1 MMQIT
6 YKEDL
11 ELERQLKLI
20 NKLPIKS
27 IQKKPSFRHTKAKAN
42 INDSP
47 GKQVRFEKV
56 LCPTGTVP
64 IRRTTRE
71 DLIRANS
78 SLNTEILAEDSPGT
92 HVSPQL
98 YGDDGTYIYSRWT
111 SDNFK
116 STGCYNVRCS
126 GFVQTSEV
134 YIGAR
139 IPETSVYGGVSAELA
154 IYLSQ
159 DPITKNWWVN
169 LVNTDV
175 GYFSAALFSNLDS
188 GDQVGWG
195 GKTTTSTSTSSPPM
209 GSGHFPDDDYVHA
222 CYFIHIAYQNE
233 TSREHDYSPQ
243 VYEAKQISDKENCY
257 GIAYYGNQL
266 GRAGFALQ
274 YGGPGGAFLLQ
285 TEIGKEVSASFS
297 LTKGMPERNIP
308 LPANEFENSQKEIIV
323 DHLLVILI
331 PPTVDDIDNRF
342 GVTFY
347 NQFFI
352 TFSPSPFQT
361 NKHSTARLYT
371 HMERVIH
378 NMYYI
383 ISNVPPLEG
392 SDDTSNIEM
401 WSRSESDH
409 KQLSGGVEADDK
421 QPKPEKQNNN
431 VLAAAKITKKMK
443 LKFTK
448 AWIGF
453 LRLPL
458 PLELYKEVLVN
469 LHQAVI
475 PHLSNPIMLCHS
487 LPPPFQLLL
496 TNLEDG
502 VDEGK
507 DDIGKGDV
515 IAANSDNANAG
526 AVPCQKLGIDHFNND
541 ENNPK
546 KSGAM
551 SKLFLKFSLSPI

>member
-92 HVSPQL
+92 HVAEVIPTNEKTFYGVKGVTSVWNPKVNKDQTSAGHLWVQKGEGDGLNKIIIGWHVSPQL

-175 GYFSAALFSNLDS
+175 GYFPAALFSNLDS

-274 YGGPGGAFLLQ
+274 YGGPGGAC
-285 TEIGKEVSASFS
+285 
-297 LTKGMPERNIP
+297 N
-308 LPANEFENSQKEIIV
+308 
-323 DHLLVILI
+323 
-331 PPTVDDIDNRF
+331 
-342 GVTFY
+342 
-347 NQFFI
+347 
-352 TFSPSPFQT
+352 
-361 NKHSTARLYT
+361 
-371 HMERVIH
+371 
-378 NMYYI
+378 
-383 ISNVPPLEG
+383 
-392 SDDTSNIEM
+392 
-401 WSRSESDH
+401 
-409 KQLSGGVEADDK
+409 
-421 QPKPEKQNNN
+421 
-431 VLAAAKITKKMK
+431 
-443 LKFTK
+443 
-448 AWIGF
+448 
-453 LRLPL
+453 
-458 PLELYKEVLVN
+458 
-469 LHQAVI
+469 
-475 PHLSNPIMLCHS
+475 
-487 LPPPFQLLL
+487 
-496 TNLEDG
+496 
-502 VDEGK
+502 
-507 DDIGKGDV
+507 
-515 IAANSDNANAG
+515 
-526 AVPCQKLGIDHFNND
+526 
-541 ENNPK
+541 
-546 KSGAM
+546 
-551 SKLFLKFSLSPI
+551 